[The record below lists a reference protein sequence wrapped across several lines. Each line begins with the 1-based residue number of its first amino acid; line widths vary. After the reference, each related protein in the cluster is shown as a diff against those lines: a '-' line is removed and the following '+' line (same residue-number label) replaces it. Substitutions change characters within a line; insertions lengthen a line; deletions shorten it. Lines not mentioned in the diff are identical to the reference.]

1 MWKDTISHLL
11 LLIVGVRYI
20 TAIDLTSDVHGIPER
35 IMLNLFK
42 SYSKADL
49 PNPNGHTEVKIGL
62 YVNNILAVNDFD
74 MTVVMNFYFRQAW
87 RDERLRYDEEIMRGW
102 NDSVLSTLAEKDI
115 PEHINI
121 LPEYIKTK
129 IFYPDTFFR

>member
-1 MWKDTISHLL
+1 
-11 LLIVGVRYI
+11 
-20 TAIDLTSDVHGIPER
+20 
-35 IMLNLFK
+35 MLNLFK

-49 PNPNGHTEVKIGL
+49 PNPNGHTEVKFGL

-115 PEHINI
+115 PEHIYI

-129 IFYPDTFFR
+129 IFYPDTFFRWLFLISISIDYITGF